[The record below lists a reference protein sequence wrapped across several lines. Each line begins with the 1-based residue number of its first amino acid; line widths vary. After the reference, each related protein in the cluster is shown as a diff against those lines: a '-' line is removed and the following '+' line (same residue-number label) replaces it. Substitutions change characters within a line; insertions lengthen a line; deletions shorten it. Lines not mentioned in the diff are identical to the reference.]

1 MKDLSVIIVNYNG
14 GEKLIRCLHS
24 LDVVHDLRFTFE
36 VIIVDNQS
44 TDGQLA
50 SLIQQ
55 FPNFQFIS
63 NSGNNG
69 FANGCNLGA
78 TQAKGINLLFLN
90 PDTAISADTLFNML
104 EEVRVRPAYS
114 IIACKQ
120 VRDDGKIDRPYGK
133 FLKLN
138 TLTGWQRAIHR
149 MFFGKMEDSI
159 DQTSHY
165 IYPDWVSG
173 SVMMMKTSSF
183 IGLGKWDDDY
193 WMYFE
198 DVDLCKR
205 ANMRGGEIVKLKE
218 AQLSHSHGG
227 SSRQNLK
234 TTVLTKTEV
243 HISRHLYIS
252 KHETQQNAFLMH
264 LILILNNMLLG
275 IFPMIVGLIF
285 FFIKGLQVNAWI
297 YVKLADYYLGV
308 LRSGKWMSKRSVN
321 YHLEA
326 RAVPSET
333 LSFRY

>member
-24 LDVVHDLRFTFE
+24 LDVVLDLRFTFE
-36 VIIVDNQS
+36 VIVVDNQS
-44 TDGQLA
+44 TDGRLS

-78 TQAKGINLLFLN
+78 SQAKGVNLLFLN
-90 PDTAISADTLFNML
+90 PDTAISADTIFNML

-114 IIACKQ
+114 IITCKQ
-120 VRDDGKIDRPYGK
+120 VRDDGSIDRPYGN

-159 DQTSHY
+159 EQTSHY

-205 ANMRGGEIVKLKE
+205 AKLKEGEIVLLKE
-218 AQLSHSHGG
+218 ALLSHSHGG
-227 SSRQNLK
+227 SSRQNLG

-252 KHETQQNAFLMH
+252 KHEMQPNAFLMH
-264 LILILNNMLLG
+264 LVLILNNMLLG
-275 IFPMIVGLIF
+275 IFPMIGGLIF
-285 FFIKGLQVNAWI
+285 FFIRGLRVNTGI
-297 YVKLADYYLGV
+297 YINLAGYYLGV

-321 YHLEA
+321 YALEE
-326 RAVPSET
+326 RVVQTET
-333 LSFRY
+333 LSLRY